1 MLFLK
6 PLLGVEGH
14 SRRSAVSDALNNSDQ
29 SDSLT
34 EAVAGD
40 QQCSLI
46 FSLLDIKIFLDKMQ
60 NFTETY
66 SAITE
71 STFVRKPFVSSYR
84 NDDPTEV

>member
-1 MLFLK
+1 M
-6 PLLGVEGH
+6 LGVEGH
-14 SRRSAVSDALNNSDQ
+14 SRCSAVSDALNNGDE
-29 SDSLT
+29 SDSST
-34 EAVAGD
+34 GAVAGG

-46 FSLLDIKIFLDKMQ
+46 FPLSDIKIFLDKMQ

-84 NDDPTEV
+84 NDDPREV